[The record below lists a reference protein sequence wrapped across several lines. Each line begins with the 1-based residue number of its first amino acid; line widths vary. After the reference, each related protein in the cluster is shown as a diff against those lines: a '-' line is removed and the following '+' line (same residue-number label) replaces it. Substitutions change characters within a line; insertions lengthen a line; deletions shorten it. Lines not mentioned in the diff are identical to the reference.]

1 MSSTAEK
8 YGFALGRV
16 LISVIFILS
25 GIGKLTSFAGTA
37 AMMSSVGI
45 PLAKLALVITLF
57 VEIGGG
63 LMLLTGFGARYAAI
77 VMALWL
83 IPVTLTFHNF
93 WAFQGAVRMEQ
104 TINFLKNLAI
114 MGGLIAVAS
123 KSHSVPTAKG
133 VSGT

>member
-1 MSSTAEK
+1 MGSTAEK
-8 YGFALGRV
+8 YGFRLGRL

-25 GIGKLTSFAGTA
+25 GIGKLTSFAATA
-37 AMMSSVGI
+37 AMMSSAGI

-63 LMLLTGFGARYAAI
+63 LMVLTGFGARYATI

-93 WAFQGAVRMEQ
+93 WAFQGEVRMEQ

-123 KSHSVPTAKG
+123 KSRSVSAARAT
-133 VSGT
+133 SGA